1 MVYQQVVHCASDYF
15 CANGC
20 TGDDV
25 AADEA
30 TTPPPSGNLYPN
42 SGKQAKKVE
51 NPATAVRKSLPK
63 RRKIPP
69 AQT

>member
-1 MVYQQVVHCASDYF
+1 CIESQFFIMENTTQPA
-15 CANGC
+15 ANPEKRSRFP
-20 TGDDV
+20 V
-25 AADEA
+25 L
-30 TTPPPSGNLYPN
+30 PFGNLYPN

-51 NPATAVRKSLPK
+51 IPVATDHKSQPK